1 MKSRVLSN
9 FLVEFRSLLRKEAPQ
24 VWTISMDYV
33 SNLKGSQVR
42 VVLEGSRKILIEK
55 SLRVKFEA
63 KNNQTEYEALI
74 SRMTLDI

>member
-1 MKSRVLSN
+1 
-9 FLVEFRSLLRKEAPQ
+9 
-24 VWTISMDYV
+24 MDYV

-42 VVLEGSRKILIEK
+42 VVLEGSGKILIEK

-74 SRMTLDI
+74 SRMNLAL